1 MLTITDVVHARTE
14 VRASIRANSVCD
26 GSYLTMNALATVI
39 AGYGL
44 FENSPAVIIG
54 AMIIAM

>member
-1 MLTITDVVHARTE
+1 
-14 VRASIRANSVCD
+14 
-26 GSYLTMNALATVI
+26 MNALATVI